1 MNRQITGF
9 HLDDQ
14 GDWIAELSCGH
25 QQHVHH
31 RPPFQV
37 RPWVVDAESRRSRVG
52 SSLSCPLCDRAELP
66 EGLVRV
72 RITPMWDEHTMPE
85 GLRRTHRLARG
96 TWGLIKVD
104 SGQLRFVFRGDP
116 IISVVVDDK
125 GVQAIPPEL
134 EHFVQPLGHVRF
146 SIEFFAVAGRDAE
159 VSVDEPNKVSLTSEV
174 PSSQVLREDS
184 ERALD
189 TPPTSQTDKCS

>member
-1 MNRQITGF
+1 VNREISGF
-9 HLDDQ
+9 HHDDQ

-66 EGLVRV
+66 KGLGRA
-72 RITPMWDEHTMPE
+72 RTTPMWDEHTMPE

-104 SGQLRFVFRGDP
+104 SGQLRFVFKGDP
-116 IISVVVDDK
+116 IINVVVDDK

-134 EHFVQPLGHVRF
+134 EHFVQPLGRVRF

-159 VSVDEPNKVSLTSEV
+159 VFVDEPNEVSLTSEGPV
-174 PSSQVLREDS
+174 SGAMTGES
-184 ERALD
+184 ER
-189 TPPTSQTDKCS
+189 PPDARPLI